1 MKALK
6 VTTLFFL
13 VTLVAIF
20 TYANTRTISPGAK
33 LKPVVVSA
41 FVIDGNLSDE
51 TAISIQ
57 DQVSAY
63 VGVTACKI
71 NAEGKIGSVIYHSD
85 MISESSIKSQI
96 EDASQLNLSVKHF
109 EASGGGCP
117 VHKIGGA
124 ISSFISRLD
133 LRIKQP

>member
-6 VTTLFFL
+6 VTALFFL
-13 VTLVAIF
+13 VTLIAIF
-20 TYANTRTISPGAK
+20 IYANTRTISPGAK
-33 LKPVVVSA
+33 LKPVVVST
-41 FVIDGNLSDE
+41 FVIDRNLSNE
-51 TAISIQ
+51 SAKSLQ

-96 EDASQLNLSVKHF
+96 EDAGQLNLSVKHLKHPKAVALFIRLVARSARLSPLLTF
-109 EASGGGCP
+109 E
-117 VHKIGGA
+117 
-124 ISSFISRLD
+124 
-133 LRIKQP
+133 